1 MGRRARLSN
10 DVHRNDLASNDM
22 TSHHTT
28 RDNPQRYVVFLRAI
42 NVTGRFVKM
51 ADLAGHCQALGLQGV
66 QTFINSGNVVFSAAD
81 NTAAAL
87 TERLQ
92 QGLQAR
98 LGFVSGAFVR
108 TVDQV
113 HTLARR
119 TAALAHHVPGDGDL
133 NVIFLPQP
141 LDATQT
147 LAVQSLSTA
156 IDRFDTQGP
165 ELLWLCHQKQSGS
178 TFSNAVLERR
188 LKLRCTLR
196 RAAMLQRL
204 SSQLLSG
211 AE

>member
-1 MGRRARLSN
+1 MARRARPSN
-10 DVHRNDLASNDM
+10 DVQSNDIPSNDM
-22 TSHHTT
+22 PSHNTT
-28 RDNPQRYVVFLRAI
+28 HHHPQRYVVFLRAI

-81 NTAAAL
+81 TTAAAL

-98 LGFVSGAFVR
+98 LGFVSEAFVR
-108 TVDQV
+108 TLDQV
-113 HTLARR
+113 HVLAQR
-119 TAALAHHVPGDGDL
+119 TAALAHHVPEGGDL

-141 LDATQT
+141 LDAAQT
-147 LAVQSLSTA
+147 LSVQSLSNA

-165 ELLWLCHQKQSGS
+165 ELLWLCHQKQSES

-211 AE
+211 AD